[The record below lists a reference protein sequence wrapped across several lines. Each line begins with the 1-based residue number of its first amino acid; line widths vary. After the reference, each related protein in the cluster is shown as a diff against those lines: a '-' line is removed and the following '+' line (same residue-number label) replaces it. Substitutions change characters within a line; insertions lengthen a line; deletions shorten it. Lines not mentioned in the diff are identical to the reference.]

1 MSSSQDVK
9 QMLTEELCDNL
20 TSDDMD
26 KLISVIKKKV
36 LSGDSPKEIGLQLVA
51 ATAETIYVAFP
62 NMDANEIIDLAE
74 EISDKL
80 IDRVIEHAGLVLDDE
95 VPHGQ
100 QLN

>member
-26 KLISVIKKKV
+26 KLISLIRSKV
-36 LSGDSPKEIGLQLVA
+36 TSGVSPQDVGIQLVA
-51 ATAETIYVAFP
+51 ATAETIYIAFP
-62 NMDANEIIDLAE
+62 NMDASEIIDLAE